1 MKLWTSSRSRTAILV
16 ASAMVAGG
24 VAWAGELSRH
34 TSPAGGETL
43 TADAAVYRQHLS
55 TLADPKMEG
64 RAPGTEGHKLAA
76 AYLQGEFERLGL
88 RPAFPAKHAEAA
100 GDSDTKAFQ
109 FAQPFE
115 APPSYRPGDSIKLL
129 AQRVSYV
136 AGGVAGGGAGGGGN
150 EVTLAPAKDYNVLGY
165 SASGSASG
173 ALAFAGYAIT
183 NDDRGYDSF
192 GGVGDALKGKVALVL
207 RFEPFDGEGKS
218 QWADVGWSPSAGLV
232 PKLTRA
238 AEHGASAI
246 ILVNPPDAKDDRVNV
261 LEDLSLAGRTA
272 LSVPI
277 VMMTADAADALV
289 RAADGGGRGL
299 RDLVALANTPPEG
312 KGSVIDLP
320 RAPVSIS
327 ATLER
332 VPIMTQNV
340 GAVLPGRGAL
350 AEEYVVVGGHYDHI
364 GYGYFSSRDPN
375 PKGKL
380 HPGADDNASGS
391 SGVLLA
397 ARKLSQDYAKLPA
410 ETPAR
415 SILFLGFSA
424 EESGLNGSVHYCKE
438 PIAPLEKH
446 ALMLNMDMI
455 GRLRDGQLE
464 IGGVD
469 TAEGFRDW
477 LQPYFGA
484 SGLTIAQKG
493 GGGGPSDHATFNRKN
508 IPVLFF
514 FTGLHK
520 EYHAPGDVLDLIN
533 VEGATQ
539 VVDLVHRIAL
549 DAALRPEP
557 FVYTKSEG
565 DSAADP
571 QGTPGGSRVRFGIAP
586 GDYTGTEKGVAVG
599 EVFPNTPAAKA
610 GVKANDLIT
619 HWNGTRMMSVE
630 EWMPLLSK
638 HKPGDE
644 VTITVLRGGEEVTLT
659 CTLVGRGRGGS

>member
-1 MKLWTSSRSRTAILV
+1 MKLGTANRPRIVIVVSV
-16 ASAMVAGG
+16 AVFSAGAV
-24 VAWAGELSRH
+24 AGELSRH

-43 TADAAVYRQHLS
+43 TADAVIYRQHLT
-55 TLADPKMEG
+55 TLADAKMEG

-88 RPAFPAKHAEAA
+88 KPAFPAKTAEGA
-100 GDSDTKAFQ
+100 GDSDAKGAFVY
-109 FAQPFE
+109 AQPFE
-115 APPSYRPGDSIKLL
+115 APPSYRPGDSIRLL
-129 AQRVSYV
+129 AQGVSYV
-136 AGGVAGGGAGGGGN
+136 SGNVGN
-150 EVTLAPAKDYNVLGY
+150 EIRLTPAKDFNVLGY

-238 AEHGASAI
+238 AEHGAAAI
-246 ILVNPPDAKDDRVNV
+246 ILVNPPNAKDDRVNV
-261 LEDLSLAGRTA
+261 LEDLSLAGRHA

-277 VMMTADAADALV
+277 VMLTADAADVLV
-289 RAADGGGRGL
+289 RAADAQGRGL

-312 KGSVIDLP
+312 KASVIDLP
-320 RAPVSIS
+320 GAPVSIT

-340 GAVLPGRGAL
+340 GAVLAGRGAL
-350 AEEYVVVGGHYDHI
+350 ADEYIVVGGHYDHI

-397 ARKLSQDYAKLPA
+397 ARKLAHDYAGLPA

-415 SILFLGFSA
+415 TILFLGFSA

-469 TAEGFRDW
+469 TAEGFREW
-477 LQPYFGA
+477 LQPYFGS
-484 SGLTIAQKG
+484 SGLTIAPKG
-493 GGGGPSDHATFNRKN
+493 GGGGPSDHATFNRKQ

-557 FVYTKSEG
+557 FVYKKGEG
-565 DSAADP
+565 ESAATDP

-586 GDYTGTEKGVAVG
+586 GDYSGTEKGVAVG

-610 GVKANDLIT
+610 GVKPNDLIT

-630 EWMPLLSK
+630 EWMPMLSK